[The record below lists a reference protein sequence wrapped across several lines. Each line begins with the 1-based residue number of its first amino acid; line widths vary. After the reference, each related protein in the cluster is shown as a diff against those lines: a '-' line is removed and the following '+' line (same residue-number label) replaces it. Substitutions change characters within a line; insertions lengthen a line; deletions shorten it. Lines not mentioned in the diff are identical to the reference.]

1 MSVPFWVEPRIIDD
15 INECY
20 FYHTMDIPG
29 HGLVKGN
36 WDLRGKESE
45 YLGHVDFQ
53 GKRVLEIGTA
63 SGHLCFSM
71 EKMGAEVVAYDLSPK
86 QDWDLV
92 PYSGLDLQAYKSDRK
107 TQIQKLNNGY
117 WFAHKAFDSRA
128 KVLYGTVYEI
138 PADAGQFDIA
148 TFGCVLLHLRDPFL
162 ALQCVSAHVTDT
174 IIVTDL
180 APNEGDPMIR
190 FLPNAATRAQPES
203 WWAISP
209 ELVSEYLQ
217 ILGFEQINI
226 SFHQQKFEQETR
238 HLFTV
243 IGERNSSL

>member
-92 PYSGLDLQAYKSDRK
+92 PYSGLD
-107 TQIQKLNNGY
+107 
-117 WFAHKAFDSRA
+117 
-128 KVLYGTVYEI
+128 
-138 PADAGQFDIA
+138 
-148 TFGCVLLHLRDPFL
+148 
-162 ALQCVSAHVTDT
+162 
-174 IIVTDL
+174 
-180 APNEGDPMIR
+180 
-190 FLPNAATRAQPES
+190 
-203 WWAISP
+203 
-209 ELVSEYLQ
+209 
-217 ILGFEQINI
+217 
-226 SFHQQKFEQETR
+226 
-238 HLFTV
+238 
-243 IGERNSSL
+243 

>member
-15 INECY
+15 MNECY

-86 QDWDLV
+86 QDWDFVPLLRIGFARLQVRQKNANSETEQWLLV
-92 PYSGLDLQAYKSDRK
+92 
-107 TQIQKLNNGY
+107 
-117 WFAHKAFDSRA
+117 
-128 KVLYGTVYEI
+128 
-138 PADAGQFDIA
+138 
-148 TFGCVLLHLRDPFL
+148 C
-162 ALQCVSAHVTDT
+162 
-174 IIVTDL
+174 
-180 APNEGDPMIR
+180 
-190 FLPNAATRAQPES
+190 AQ
-203 WWAISP
+203 
-209 ELVSEYLQ
+209 
-217 ILGFEQINI
+217 GF
-226 SFHQQKFEQETR
+226 
-238 HLFTV
+238 
-243 IGERNSSL
+243 